1 MPSMEIDGMQS
12 RNSSG
17 TSSLQSDTPG
27 SRFTSLKTSQINDLQ
42 NAQEIG
48 IQTIQGEQQQLKQTN
63 GSDTLVAEDEDK
75 TSKSKFKGM
84 EKYADLSRPGGSDT
98 LVAEGED
105 KTNKSM
111 FKGLVKSADLSQ
123 PDRSQSYK
131 KSLEIQPEMA
141 DPIIIKRKFEME
153 KSQTNKN
160 SLEINRNIPPE
171 MADPI
176 IIKQT
181 PIELNEETCELPVA
195 QMEISSPNRILNQQ
209 EDADI
214 KLWSRQPQIE
224 IVNSIDPF
232 SLGEYELKS
241 PLAKHEPTNQE
252 LYKKQK
258 LTNSTETQTTNS
270 EENINNATSV
280 NSTKIT
286 PPSSVDSNLA
296 ASFLLGEVDAD
307 VLKVNIKSM
316 QKNLI

>member
-48 IQTIQGEQQQLKQTN
+48 IQTTQGEQQQLKQTN

-75 TSKSKFKGM
+75 TSKSNLKGLV
-84 EKYADLSRPGGSDT
+84 KYAVLSQPGGSDT

-105 KTNKSM
+105 KTSKSM
-111 FKGLVKSADLSQ
+111 FKGMVKYADLSQ
-123 PDRSQSYK
+123 PDISQSYK
-131 KSLEIQPEMA
+131 NLSEIQT
-141 DPIIIKRKFEME
+141 R
-153 KSQTNKN
+153 N
-160 SLEINRNIPPE
+160 SLEINRNIQPE

-181 PIELNEETCELPVA
+181 PVELNEGTCELPVA
-195 QMEISSPNRILNQQ
+195 QMEISSSNLILNQQ

-224 IVNSIDPF
+224 IVKSIDPF

-241 PLAKHEPTNQE
+241 PLAKHEQTNQE

-258 LTNSTETQTTNS
+258 LTNSTETQTTKS

-280 NSTKIT
+280 STKIT

-316 QKNLI
+316 